1 MIKLSKEFY
10 LRDDV
15 VQIAQDLIGKF
26 LFTSINGQ
34 KCGGIIVETE
44 AYNGRTD
51 KACHA
56 YLNRN
61 TNRTKVMFQQGG
73 VSYVY
78 LCYGIHYLF
87 NIVTNI
93 EGLADAV
100 LVRAIQPVE
109 GIDEMEL
116 RRGMSVSNKALTSG
130 PGSMSKALGITLDQY
145 GADLCEDRVWIE
157 DRSIDSFE
165 IEARKRV
172 GIDYAKEDKDLPWRF
187 VMKSN
192 KWVSRPK
199 FGLL

>member
-1 MIKLSKEFY
+1 MAKLSKEFY

-15 VQIAQDLIGKF
+15 VQIARDLVGKY

-34 KCGGIIVETE
+34 KSGGIIVETE

-61 TNRTKVMFQQGG
+61 TNRTKVMYDEGG

-87 NIVTNI
+87 NIVTNL

-100 LVRAIQPVE
+100 LIRAIQPVE
-109 GIDEMEL
+109 GIHHMEL
-116 RRGMSVSNKALTSG
+116 RRKMSFDKKALTSG
-130 PGSMSKALGITLDQY
+130 PGSMSKALGINIDLY
-145 GADLCEDRVWIE
+145 GVDLQGDKIWIE
-157 DRSIDSFE
+157 DGYTQSFE

-172 GIDYAKEDKDLPWRF
+172 GVDYAEEDKNLLWRF
-187 VMKSN
+187 IMKNN
-192 KWVSRPK
+192 KWVSKPK
-199 FGLL
+199 FG

>member
-1 MIKLSKEFY
+1 MVKLRKDFY

-15 VQIAQDLIGKF
+15 VQIARDLIGKY

-73 VSYVY
+73 VSYIY

-87 NIVTNI
+87 NIVTNT

-100 LVRAIQPVE
+100 LVRAVQPVE
-109 GIDEMEL
+109 GIAEMEL

-130 PGSMSKALGITLDQY
+130 PGSMSKALGITMEHY
-145 GADLCEDRVWIE
+145 AADLCDNSIWIE
-157 DRSIDSFE
+157 DRPNEPFE

-172 GIDYAKEDKDLPWRF
+172 GIDYAEEDKELPWRF
-187 VMKSN
+187 VMKDN

-199 FGLL
+199 FGIL